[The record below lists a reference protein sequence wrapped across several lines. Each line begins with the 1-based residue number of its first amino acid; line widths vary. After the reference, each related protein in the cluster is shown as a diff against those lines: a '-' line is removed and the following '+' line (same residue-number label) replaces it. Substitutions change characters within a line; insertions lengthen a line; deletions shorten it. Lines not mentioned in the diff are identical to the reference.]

1 MSQVNAREHDLDPQT
16 LLKALENADKGTS
29 ILSGCEVGRGH
40 VLRIR
45 RRKLALIFVPG
56 IMASRLMRE
65 GKRT

>member
-16 LLKALENADKGTS
+16 LFKALEDADKATCV
-29 ILSGCEVGRGH
+29 LNGCEVGRGH